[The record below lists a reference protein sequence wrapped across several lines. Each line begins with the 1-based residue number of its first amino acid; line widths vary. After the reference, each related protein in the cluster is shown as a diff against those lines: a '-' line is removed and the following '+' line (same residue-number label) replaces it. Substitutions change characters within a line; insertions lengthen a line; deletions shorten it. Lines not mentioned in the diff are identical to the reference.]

1 MKGRLFLTEAGV
13 MVLDKPMEAIV
24 AKRFPEG
31 EAIQLYRRIESG
43 EMVPLLKTLLSE
55 AVEKGFDSFQVY

>member
-13 MVLDKPMEAIV
+13 MILDKPMETIV

-31 EAIQLYRRIESG
+31 EAIQL
-43 EMVPLLKTLLSE
+43 
-55 AVEKGFDSFQVY
+55 